1 MVYIVPAVDGNE
13 GLGNRASSTQGK
25 SVLISLAGCKDYV
38 NTMFAYKYLNPFT
51 ARMSFEND
59 Q

>member
-1 MVYIVPAVDGNE
+1 MVPAVDGNE
-13 GLGNRASSTQGK
+13 GLGNRASSTQEK

-38 NTMFAYKYLNPFT
+38 NTILAYKYLNPFT
-51 ARMSFEND
+51 ARMSFENN

>member
-1 MVYIVPAVDGNE
+1 MVPAVDGNE
-13 GLGNRASSTQGK
+13 GLGNRASSTQEK

-38 NTMFAYKYLNPFT
+38 NTILAYKYLNPFT
-51 ARMSFEND
+51 AWMSFENN